1 MSSRVPP
8 EEIFGR
14 QNEQRERL
22 SRGVDDALRLGGD
35 QYADL
40 ARRITDIEAVQATQ
54 VAQAV
59 TLSAQQATLSAQVTF
74 LQTQSVADSRT
85 NTSSFT
91 GSNSGTNWSGFD
103 GTYDPAVTVTTGA
116 SGKLNILGSGLVAAS
131 GLGGILGVEIV
142 GIYGPTW
149 PGPFAGYVLGATA
162 PGTFA
167 SIASLAANTAYTV
180 RMRRG
185 RSENTTGVVLW
196 GYLSLTVTRLG

>member
-1 MSSRVPP
+1 MTGYDTPV
-8 EEIFGR
+8 G
-14 QNEQRERL
+14 
-22 SRGVDDALRLGGD
+22 
-35 QYADL
+35 
-40 ARRITDIEAVQATQ
+40 DIEFLRSEISRIDRLLGELTAPSSGQINKQLAALEATQATLTSQ
-54 VAQAV
+54 QA
-59 TLSAQQATLSAQVTF
+59 TLTSQQATLSAQVTF

-85 NTSSFT
+85 NTSSYT
-91 GSNSGTNWSGFD
+91 GSNSGTNWNGYD

-131 GLGGILGVEIV
+131 GLGGALGVEIV
-142 GIYGPTW
+142 GVYGPTW

-167 SIASLAANTAYTV
+167 SIASLAANTTYTV